1 MRNYGVLLSNLQ
13 KVSKDNGVDLDYS
26 FDSLT
31 FETAK
36 GETFNIDFE
45 EGDYSKKG
53 STLDYRL
60 KSLGITFEQ
69 DIDAVYNK
77 DLSEFENDY
86 EFFKGCKL
94 TQMTAYIHGTEDATI
109 LRKIKMKP
117 KEIYLNVGGG
127 TIHYKTNKIE
137 VHIG

>member
-13 KVSKDNGVDLDYS
+13 KVSEETGVDLDYS

-53 STLDYRL
+53 SILDYRL
-60 KSLGITFEQ
+60 KSLGVTFEQ
-69 DIDAVYNK
+69 DIAAVYDK
-77 DLSEFENDY
+77 GLSGFENDY
-86 EFFKGCKL
+86 DFFRSCKL
-94 TQMTAYIHGTEDATI
+94 KQLTAYINGTEDTEV
-109 LRKIKMKP
+109 LSKIKMKP
-117 KEIYLNVGGG
+117 KEIYLNIGGR
-127 TIHYKTNKIE
+127 TIHYRANKVE
-137 VHIG
+137 VNVF